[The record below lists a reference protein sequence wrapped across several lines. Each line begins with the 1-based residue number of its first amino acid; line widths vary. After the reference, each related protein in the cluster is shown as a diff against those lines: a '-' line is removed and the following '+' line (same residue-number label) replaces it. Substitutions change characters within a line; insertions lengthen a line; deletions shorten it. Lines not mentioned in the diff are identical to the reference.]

1 MRNVIENPK
10 HLSTSCISLCWKVPW
25 RCGRMADY
33 VECSAS
39 ARTSYVLR
47 LPYCRI
53 LFNSA
58 IRIFFVRTERSGG
71 TLCRR
76 LDGFLRPSV
85 LWLVFS
91 AHEFYLSKLCVFLA
105 TSCVGGINLD
115 PQVTE
120 CISHDTLHIEHVCG
134 ATIESQYH
142 DQKWLK
148 TKTFVG
154 GIKHGNVTC
163 WGKNALGSAGFGR
176 QRCST
181 LLEMCY
187 VITMLSA

>member
-1 MRNVIENPK
+1 MNIYEIIRRGFMSNKLQLFCWNGCTNTSLIEAICKYRVGDMLVTLCKNLNCTLCETWLK
-10 HLSTSCISLCWKVPW
+10 IQNILSTSCISLYWKVPW

-53 LFNSA
+53 VFNSA
-58 IRIFFVRTERSGG
+58 IRIFFVRTERSGD
-71 TLCRR
+71 TLCCR
-76 LDGFLRPSV
+76 LDRFLRPSV

-120 CISHDTLHIEHVCG
+120 CISHDTLHI
-134 ATIESQYH
+134 
-142 DQKWLK
+142 
-148 TKTFVG
+148 
-154 GIKHGNVTC
+154 
-163 WGKNALGSAGFGR
+163 
-176 QRCST
+176 
-181 LLEMCY
+181 
-187 VITMLSA
+187 